1 VADLLVRRIGRLV
14 SNDADREGLLGL
26 IEDAAI
32 VVNDSVVS
40 WAGSEADLPNDLPD
54 MPELDCEGRAV
65 VPGFVDAHTHLVF
78 AGDRSIE
85 FGLRMEGASYEELL
99 AAGGG
104 IRATVR
110 MTRAATDDELFDQS
124 RRRAERM
131 LAAGTTTA
139 EVKSGYGLDL
149 ATEVR
154 MLETVQRLD
163 AALPIDLVPTFL
175 GAHVVPAEY
184 ADDRSSYVALVA
196 GDMLDACA
204 PLARFCDVFSDDVA
218 FTVEETRTILT
229 AAAERGLAARI
240 HADQLSRSGGA
251 ALAAEL
257 GAASA
262 DHLDHATNTDLGA
275 LAAAGTSAVLLPAVS
290 LTMRLPYP
298 EGRTVWDAG
307 LIVALGT
314 DCNPG
319 SAYVETMPF
328 VIALAVFEMGLTPD
342 EALWAATR
350 GSALSLNES
359 EKGRLTAGSEADL
372 VALDAD
378 SHVHIPYRPDTDL
391 AWTVVKGGNIVSGPG
406 SAGP

>member
-1 VADLLVRRIGRLV
+1 VADLLVRGIGQLV
-14 SNDADREGLLGL
+14 TNDTGGGGLVGL
-26 IEDAAI
+26 IEDAA
-32 VVNDSVVS
+32 VVVTDSAVAWV
-40 WAGSEADLPNDLPD
+40 GSGAALPPDLPD
-54 MPELDCEGRAV
+54 MPELNCQGRAV

-85 FGLRMEGASYEELL
+85 FGLRMEGATYEELL

-104 IRATVR
+104 IRSTVR
-110 MTRAATDDELFDQS
+110 MTHEAGDDELFSAS
-124 RRRAERM
+124 RSRAERM
-131 LAAGTTTA
+131 LRAGTTTA
-139 EVKSGYGLDL
+139 EVKSGYGLDV

-154 MLETVQRLD
+154 ILETVRRLD

-175 GAHVVPAEY
+175 GAHVVPAEFV
-184 ADDRSSYVALVA
+184 DDRSAYVALVA
-196 GDMLDACA
+196 GDMLEACA

-218 FTVEETRTILT
+218 FNVAETRTILT

-240 HADQLSRSGGA
+240 HADQLSRSGGT

-262 DHLDHATNTDLGA
+262 DHLDHATEEDLAA

-290 LTMRLPYP
+290 LAMRLPYP
-298 EGRTVWDAG
+298 SGRTIWDSG
-307 LIVALGT
+307 VTVALGT

-319 SAYVETMPF
+319 SAYVETMSF
-328 VIALAVFEMGLTPD
+328 VMALAVLEMGLTPD

-350 GSALSLNES
+350 GSALSLREPD
-359 EKGRLTAGSEADL
+359 KGRLGAGSRADL
-372 VALDAD
+372 VVLDAD

-391 AWTVVKGGNIVSGPG
+391 AWTVVKDGNIVAGPSGP
-406 SAGP
+406 